1 MHARPGKVSILMNCF
16 NGEAYLKEAVDSVL
30 NQTYSDWELIFW
42 DNQST
47 DRSAEI
53 YKSYVDSRLKYYY
66 APRHTLL
73 YEARNHA
80 LDHATG
86 EFVAFL
92 DVDDWW
98 LPEKLDSQIELFSD
112 ADIGFVCSNYL
123 VSRKK
128 RIWKAFQSPKPAG
141 SVLNDLLRD
150 YYVGL
155 LTLMVRRSV
164 LPSQSS
170 IFNPNYHIIGDFDL
184 VIRLA
189 TTCKVGVIQ
198 EPLAVNRI
206 HGSNESQKFR
216 SRQIDEIENW
226 LSENGHNPVIGS
238 TENLRCVR
246 DRNLYLRAVDS
257 LLSGDRTGVL
267 KSLLKMRFGMHSIRL
282 LGGLLF
288 PSRTIRWLLH

>member
-128 RIWKAFQSPKPAG
+128 RIWKAFQSP
-141 SVLNDLLRD
+141 
-150 YYVGL
+150 
-155 LTLMVRRSV
+155 
-164 LPSQSS
+164 
-170 IFNPNYHIIGDFDL
+170 
-184 VIRLA
+184 
-189 TTCKVGVIQ
+189 
-198 EPLAVNRI
+198 
-206 HGSNESQKFR
+206 
-216 SRQIDEIENW
+216 SRQAR
-226 LSENGHNPVIGS
+226 S
-238 TENLRCVR
+238 
-246 DRNLYLRAVDS
+246 
-257 LLSGDRTGVL
+257 
-267 KSLLKMRFGMHSIRL
+267 
-282 LGGLLF
+282 
-288 PSRTIRWLLH
+288 